1 MTTTTFGWK
10 RFGAARAATLWAG
23 VACALTLE
31 GTALALPDGM
41 TDSELMSTLKTG
53 QTGARE
59 EACDRLG
66 DRRATSA
73 RAEIAKAAEA
83 DESARVRQSCVEAL
97 GELGGAESAA
107 VLRRIAMADKND
119 EVREEA
125 LEALE
130 DVGTEADDA
139 ETVARVL
146 ESDRSTRVRKEAAEF
161 LGERRWKAGIAA
173 LSKVARDE
181 RAPLELR
188 KECVEAL
195 FKMDDA
201 GAQEVVYE
209 ILLKSDSTA
218 LRREAADAIEER
230 PLASALKPLC
240 QALNDRDDDVV
251 EDAIEGLLRLGDKSA
266 ANCLREAAQKRGG
279 RLGQRMEDA
288 ARRL

>member
-53 QTGARE
+53 RTGARE

-139 ETVARVL
+139 EAVARVL

-161 LGERRWKAGIAA
+161 LTQASEDFGPPELPKEKRRIMFTCA
-173 LSKVARDE
+173 
-181 RAPLELR
+181 
-188 KECVEAL
+188 
-195 FKMDDA
+195 
-201 GAQEVVYE
+201 
-209 ILLKSDSTA
+209 
-218 LRREAADAIEER
+218 
-230 PLASALKPLC
+230 
-240 QALNDRDDDVV
+240 
-251 EDAIEGLLRLGDKSA
+251 
-266 ANCLREAAQKRGG
+266 
-279 RLGQRMEDA
+279 EDA
-288 ARRL
+288 ARRVAPPRPDQPGILIIPIGPMTNWMSLRAALQFVCEQTGCVYEAGDGTVRISLPTP